1 MEILVRAHSG
11 LRYVVLGLLLAAI
24 WTAFAN
30 RTNPNAPRAKVYL
43 FAMISAHV
51 QLLLGLILYF
61 MNLSNGG
68 KVNFGMMSEKIIRF
82 YTVEHLV
89 GMLIAIVLITM
100 ANAQGKK
107 QNHNKVFIYL
117 MIALVII
124 FASIPWPFRNLGA
137 GWY

>member
-1 MEILVRAHSG
+1 MEILIRAHSG

-24 WTAFAN
+24 WIAFNN
-30 RTNPNAPRAKVYL
+30 RTNPNAPRSKVYL

-51 QLLLGLILYF
+51 QLLLGLILYG
-61 MNLSNGG
+61 MNWGS
-68 KVNFGMMSEKIIRF
+68 KVNFSMMSEKIIRF
-82 YTVEHLV
+82 YSVEHLV

-107 QNHNKVFIYL
+107 QNHGKVFTYL
-117 MIALVII
+117 MIALVVIL
-124 FASIPWPFRNLGA
+124 ASIPWPFRNLGA

>member
-1 MEILVRAHSG
+1 MEILIRAHSG

-24 WTAFAN
+24 WIAFTN
-30 RTNPNAPRAKVYL
+30 RTNPNAPRSKMYL

-51 QLLLGLILYF
+51 QLLLGLILYG
-61 MNLSNGG
+61 MNWGS
-68 KVNFGMMSEKIIRF
+68 KVNFSMMGEKIIRF
-82 YTVEHLV
+82 YSVEHLT

-107 QNHNKVFIYL
+107 QNHGKVFTYL
-117 MIALVII
+117 MIALVVIL
-124 FASIPWPFRNLGA
+124 ASIPWPFRNLGA